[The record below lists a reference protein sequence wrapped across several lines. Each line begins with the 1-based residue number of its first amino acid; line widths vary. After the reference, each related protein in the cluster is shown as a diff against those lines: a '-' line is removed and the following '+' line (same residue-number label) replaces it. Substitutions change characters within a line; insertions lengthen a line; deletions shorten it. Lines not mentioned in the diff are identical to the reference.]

1 MKKKTKEQVRDEL
14 HLDQV
19 PDDEFMQL
27 LGEAGE
33 EAIVTG
39 PPTAGAVAYTPEQ
52 ISEEL
57 AALVVANSVG
67 SLLAH
72 ARAESGLSLRA
83 AGAGAGVS
91 RGRIQQLES
100 SENVEVATLVRT
112 AEALGYDVRINLT
125 PKRAGMRPLVAEL
138 HVAHA

>member
-1 MKKKTKEQVRDEL
+1 MKKTKEQVRDEL

-27 LGEAGE
+27 LDEAGE

-39 PPTAGAVAYTPEQ
+39 PPTAQAEAYTPEQ

-91 RGRIQQLES
+91 HGRIQQLEN